1 MHLEP
6 LAATG
11 ILAAGALYGF
21 GVQQLAAR
29 GRSWPA
35 YRSICFGAGL
45 LLLAVATQ
53 TSLAAEDTRLF
64 SAHIVQ
70 HLLLSLIAPPLLC
83 LGAPIT
89 LFLQA
94 ARREWQ
100 ERALTVLHSR
110 VARFITFPVTSWLI
124 YSGTLFVLYFS
135 GLYELTLQNRVA
147 HDLMHAHFVA
157 AGFLF
162 FSAIVS
168 IDPHPWRMPHGLRL
182 VYIGLQLPVHAFLA
196 LALISAAT
204 PIAGDFYVATTGR
217 DIATVLTDQKLGAA
231 IMWIVGDLLSV
242 CWVGIIVGQ
251 WVREDE
257 RSAAREDRAIDARV

>member
-1 MHLEP
+1 M
-6 LAATG
+6 
-11 ILAAGALYGF
+11 YGF
-21 GVQQLAAR
+21 GVQRLGVR
-29 GRSWPA
+29 GRSWPL
-35 YRSICFGAGL
+35 YRTICFGAGL
-45 LLLAVATQ
+45 ALIAVATQ
-53 TSLAAEDTRLF
+53 SQLATDDTRLF
-64 SAHIVQ
+64 SSHMAQ
-70 HLLLSLIAPPLLC
+70 HLLLSLLAPPLLC

-94 ARREWQ
+94 SRRSWQ
-100 ERALTVLHSR
+100 ARALRILHSR
-110 VARFITFPVTSWLI
+110 VVRVLTFPVTSWLI
-124 YSGTLFVLYFS
+124 YTSTLFVLYFT

-147 HDLMHAHFVA
+147 HDFMHAHFIA

-196 LALISAAT
+196 LALISAAV
-204 PIAGDFYVATTGR
+204 PIAGDFYVAETGR
-217 DIATVLTDQKLGAA
+217 NIATVLTDQKRGAA

-257 RSAAREDRAIDARV
+257 RAAAREDRALDAISRV